1 MAADR
6 GKGRGPFLNWVCT
19 QQKQCHSCHGG
30 GSPAGVLSYLGKG
43 DSPLQSFT
51 CEDGI
56 CPAPH
61 LTTISPLAILSQIRE
76 RNKLRR
82 SHEVHS
88 PGDRATRRVRQPQC
102 YRTDLFA
109 THLPQLTQGSFTI
122 FSLIPC
128 IHHVHLSKRSKAPQ
142 VVKDMMWKT
151 HGKYPDQGR
160 V

>member
-1 MAADR
+1 M
-6 GKGRGPFLNWVCT
+6 V
-19 QQKQCHSCHGG
+19 GG
-30 GSPAGVLSYLGKG
+30 FPCWSFILPGEGGFSFTVLHT
-43 DSPLQSFT
+43 FT

-88 PGDRATRRVRQPQC
+88 PGDRATRRVRQSQC

-109 THLPQLTQGSFTI
+109 THLPQLTQGPVTI
-122 FSLIPC
+122 FALIPC
-128 IHHVHLSKRSKAPQ
+128 IHHVCLSKRSKAPQ